1 MTEQIKRLETVDEK
15 LENIQARLV
24 DEWPCGVLMGEL
36 RDARQLLTL
45 TTDLLRQD
53 YGKKARAQQAA
64 IELLRAECA
73 AIDTYNPMNC
83 SRHFRLTQVIAL
95 LDGSEEE
102 EEYEAE

>member
-1 MTEQIKRLETVDEK
+1 MSDQMQDLFEK
-15 LENIQARLV
+15 LDDVKGKLTITDFDNTLTHAQ
-24 DEWPCGVLMGEL
+24 L
-36 RDARQLLTL
+36 RDARQELQE